1 MNRRERQLI
10 AASILTGLLAACST
24 QPAVPRLSTAE
35 ALQKLRAQFPNV
47 AVEQV
52 QESAD
57 LPGWYEVV
65 TRDELVYADVEGRHL
80 FVGKV
85 VDIGTQADLTAK
97 RWNELNR
104 VEFGTLPFDQA
115 ITTVR
120 GNGSRKL
127 AVFSDPFCPY
137 CQDLEK
143 DLQGIT
149 DVTIY
154 TFLYPLERV
163 HPGATEAARD
173 IWCAPDRAS
182 SWSEWMLNRKAPTR
196 RECSDAPL
204 TALGELG
211 EKLRI
216 NSTPSLI
223 FQDGTR
229 FAGAIPAQQVEEFLA
244 KPQR

>member
-1 MNRRERQLI
+1 M
-10 AASILTGLLAACST
+10 LTGLLAACAA
-24 QPAVPRLSTAE
+24 QPPATRLSTDE
-35 ALQKLRAQFPNV
+35 TLQKLRAQFPGV
-47 AVEQV
+47 AVDSV
-52 QESAD
+52 QMSAD
-57 LPGWYEVV
+57 MPGWYEVM

-104 VEFGTLPFDQA
+104 IEFSSLPLDQA
-115 ITTVR
+115 IATVR
-120 GNGSRKL
+120 GDGSRKL
-127 AVFSDPFCPY
+127 AVFADPFCPY
-137 CQDLEK
+137 CEQLEK

-149 DVTIY
+149 DVTVY

-173 IWCAPDRAS
+173 IWCAPDRAN
-182 SWSEWMLNRKAPTR
+182 SWTQWMLNHKAPTR
-196 RECSDAPL
+196 QECSDTPL
-204 TALGELG
+204 AVLGALGD
-211 EKLRI
+211 KLRI
-216 NSTPSLI
+216 NSTPTLI

-229 FAGAIPAQQVEEFLA
+229 FAGAIPAQQMEQLLA